1 MHLTIQRVQPPIV
14 HVFGDVDHP
23 DFRDACALI
32 RSQSQFANDGAAAEL
47 IVIAQSRPSAI
58 GEQVIQRLRRVAP
71 LAGIVGLLGSWCEG
85 ETRTGRPWPG
95 VPRLYWYEF
104 PTWWMRQ
111 LALRADGRCPDWA
124 RPWDCGFRNSDCG
137 FRNSEIQHFA
147 SSPPLTPDTGHH
159 PPDGHLTPFSLRG
172 LIVLRTHHRD
182 TADALSDVFRRAGFA
197 TVWQRPGLGAGI
209 VRGATAGIWDGGQ
222 LDEREAE
229 DLAFF
234 CRTLLSDAAPVIALL
249 DFPRRDRADRALEL
263 GASTVL
269 GKPWRNEAL
278 IAQLHT
284 LLEITNAASA
294 A

>member
-1 MHLTIQRVQPPIV
+1 MHLTTHRVQPPIV

-47 IVIAQSRPSAI
+47 IVIAQSRPGAI

-95 VPRLYWYEF
+95 VPRLYWHEL
-104 PTWWMRQ
+104 PTWWQRQ
-111 LALRADGRCPDWA
+111 LTLRAAGRCPDWA
-124 RPWDCGFRNSDCG
+124 RPLS
-137 FRNSEIQHFA
+137 SELPALNIQHPA
-147 SSPPLTPDTGHH
+147 SSIQHPAPL
-159 PPDGHLTPFSLRG
+159 SRG

-182 TADALSDVFRRAGFA
+182 TADALSDVFRHAGFA
-197 TVWQRPGLGAGI
+197 TVWQRPDHPAGI

-222 LDEREAE
+222 LDEAEAE

-249 DFPRRDRADRALEL
+249 DFPRRDRVDRAFEL
-263 GASTVL
+263 GASAVL

>member
-1 MHLTIQRVQPPIV
+1 MNLTIQRVQRPVV
-14 HVFGDVDHP
+14 HLFGEVDHS
-23 DFRDACALI
+23 DFRDAVSLV
-32 RSQSQFANDGAAAEL
+32 RSQSQIANVDAAAEL
-47 IVIAQSRPSAI
+47 IVVAQSGPGAI
-58 GEQVIQRLRRVAP
+58 SEQQVRRLRRAAP

-111 LALRADGRCPDWA
+111 LALRAVGRCPDWA
-124 RPWDCGFRNSDCG
+124 RPPSF
-137 FRNSEIQHFA
+137 EPLA
-147 SSPPLTPDTGHH
+147 SNIHRPTSNPPLTPATGHH
-159 PPDGHLTPFSLRG
+159 PQDGHLTPFNPRG

-182 TADALSDVFRRAGFA
+182 TADALSDVVRHAGFA
-197 TVWQRPGLGAGI
+197 TVWQRPDVPAGI
-209 VRGATAGIWDGGQ
+209 VRGATAAIWDGGQ
-222 LDEREAE
+222 LDEREAD
-229 DLAFF
+229 DLAHF
-234 CRTLLSDAAPVIALL
+234 CRTLAGDRAPVIALL
-249 DFPRRDRADRALEL
+249 DFPRRDRVDCAFEI
-263 GASTVL
+263 GASAVL